1 MIVLFLLIAGCLV
14 SDKFLSLTNL
24 VNILDAVSYLGILAS
39 GMALVTYCGQS
50 VDLSTPGS
58 YTHLILLSQKELRC
72 HMRFLL
78 REFSIPALA

>member
-1 MIVLFLLIAGCLV
+1 MKKKSGLEYIGKFGTYMIVLFLLIAGCLV

-50 VDLSTPGS
+50 V
-58 YTHLILLSQKELRC
+58 RC
-72 HMRFLL
+72 V
-78 REFSIPALA
+78 